1 METIN
6 HKIPQITEAFN
17 QFKSEHGESYDIIS
31 NVIGERGIYLIFA
44 QGYIKCFDKL
54 SEELSILTSTI

>member
-17 QFKSEHGESYDIIS
+17 QFKSEHGESYNVIA
-31 NVIGERGIYLIFA
+31 NVIGDKGIYLIFA

-54 SEELSILTSTI
+54 SEELSILTNTI